1 MWGDLCVMKAAQR
14 LMKVCQSLFSSFN
27 IYIFI
32 FLESN
37 DLVFVSHV
45 EVVWR
50 SKCCLLVVNNLLLL
64 WFIHDALVIDKVN
77 INVCTHLM
85 RRLVNVTFTFLSFR
99 YPPRLG
105 CCTNTPPP
113 RARLCLSSHGQPE
126 SVCSPPVLP
135 PADHVGLPVWSRSA
149 QHAYITLIQPSFEN
163 RLKYSTILF
172 VDVELFFFLSSVFFA
187 PQSQYSVV
195 SSATLCTDHKS
206 CSAKMFFFS
215 FNKSSEPDGLLAT
228 K

>member
-1 MWGDLCVMKAAQR
+1 MKWSLCYEGCTETYESLSKFIFNAA
-14 LMKVCQSLFSSFN
+14 SFN
-27 IYIFI
+27 IYV
-32 FLESN
+32 LESN

-45 EVVWR
+45 EGIWL

-64 WFIHDALVIDKVN
+64 WFIYKALVIDKVN
-77 INVCTHLM
+77 INV
-85 RRLVNVTFTFLSFR
+85 VNVTFTSLSLR

-113 RARLCLSSHGQPE
+113 RACLCLSSHGQPE

-149 QHAYITLIQPSFEN
+149 QHAYIMLIQPSFEN

-172 VDVELFFFLSSVFFA
+172 VCGCGIIFFH
-187 PQSQYSVV
+187 PQ
-195 SSATLCTDHKS
+195 
-206 CSAKMFFFS
+206 
-215 FNKSSEPDGLLAT
+215 
-228 K
+228 

>member
-1 MWGDLCVMKAAQR
+1 MLTCECDLC
-14 LMKVCQSLFSSFN
+14 LSF
-27 IYIFI
+27 
-32 FLESN
+32 
-37 DLVFVSHV
+37 
-45 EVVWR
+45 
-50 SKCCLLVVNNLLLL
+50 
-64 WFIHDALVIDKVN
+64 
-77 INVCTHLM
+77 
-85 RRLVNVTFTFLSFR
+85 SFR

-113 RARLCLSSHGQPE
+113 RACLCLSSHGQPE

-149 QHAYITLIQPSFEN
+149 QRAYITLTRPSFEN

-172 VDVELFFFLSSVFFA
+172 VCACGIIVFYPQRYPLHLKANILLSGVQHCA
-187 PQSQYSVV
+187 LTINPVQPG
-195 SSATLCTDHKS
+195 C
-206 CSAKMFFFS
+206 FFFS